1 MKLHSTLVEKLLT
14 LFEVNSGW
22 PEQRKLREA
31 LNKLDLSTYIQQT
44 GNEVLVDTKDLV
56 KHRKDIQEGNK

>member
-31 LNKLDLSTYIQQT
+31 LNKLDLSTYTQQT

-56 KHRKDIQEGNK
+56 KHRKGLKEGNK

>member
-31 LNKLDLSTYIQQT
+31 LNKLDLSTYILGT
-44 GNEVLVDTKDLV
+44 PILPMHTT
-56 KHRKDIQEGNK
+56 